1 MATPLCGYLLFS
13 RSELATM
20 LSAADIKKLEAEC
33 LEKIQG
39 DELYQL
45 RNDAKLRAVYAA
57 KNYDEF
63 RDIVDAAHL
72 NPLSSQDKRN
82 AQTKQRLWNSVSKA

>member
-1 MATPLCGYLLFS
+1 MSVTVA
-13 RSELATM
+13 E
-20 LSAADIKKLEAEC
+20 IKKLEAEC
-33 LEKIQG
+33 LQKIQG

-63 RDIVDAAHL
+63 
-72 NPLSSQDKRN
+72 K
-82 AQTKQRLWNSVSKA
+82 

>member
-1 MATPLCGYLLFS
+1 MI
-13 RSELATM
+13 
-20 LSAADIKKLEAEC
+20 SAKDIKKLETEC
-33 LEKIQG
+33 LDKIQG
-39 DELYQL
+39 DELYHI

-82 AQTKQRLWNSVSKA
+82 PKTKQRLWNSVSKT